1 LSPEEKHRVSY
12 HESGYSLVAELV
24 PSGEPVH
31 KVSIIPRGIGALGY
45 MLQAMEKE
53 KFLATKNE
61 LMDQVAILLGGRV
74 AEEIV
79 FGSVAERVIKMSP
92 TPVLSVNPYRVPSF
106 EKEKGLS

>member
-1 LSPEEKHRVSY
+1 M
-12 HESGYSLVAELV
+12 

-45 MLQAMEKE
+45 MLQVLEKE

-74 AEEIV
+74 AE
-79 FGSVAERVIKMSP
+79 RVIKMLP

-106 EKEKGLS
+106 EKDKGLS

>member
-1 LSPEEKHRVSY
+1 M
-12 HESGYSLVAELV
+12 

-45 MLQAMEKE
+45 MLQVLEKE

-61 LMDQVAILLGGRV
+61 LMDPVAILLG
-74 AEEIV
+74 
-79 FGSVAERVIKMSP
+79 GSVAERVIKMLP

-106 EKEKGLS
+106 EKDKGLS